1 MSPPAGVVV
10 GLPNKTPL
18 ASSSAEAILGLE
30 KKFQL
35 KA

>member
-10 GLPNKTPL
+10 GLPDKTPL
-18 ASSSAEAILGLE
+18 ASSSAEAILGLDE
-30 KKFQL
+30 RFQL